1 MATENKM
8 IKNLL
13 NSISLQNTPESIA
26 DILSI
31 VENPFINRATSDIP
45 SLIFHRFY
53 KNTDVPVALPLFSFF
68 SVLSAW
74 CVQNKASYRVPL
86 AGERVYELDTWVM
99 ALAPSGSAKTMS
111 MGEVIDLIPINPE
124 TDKPVVAP
132 NFDRPNGPAA
142 MVQQLQKLPDGRGFW
157 FQDEASQMF
166 KLVEQP
172 GHPMA
177 EIKEFLL
184 KMKDHK
190 EITRITKDEV
200 IKTNPI
206 VMTQFFI
213 NTIDSMAKAIS
224 EESVRDG
231 TLRRYQFA
239 VANRDERKFEDF
251 ALYDLDKIGDDIL
264 SEAIVKLFSQN
275 IEENVYRFTDGCYE
289 MYMMAFKMF
298 WSKQY
303 SKFMEASQT
312 LYRTYMMESWKYAI
326 FHHLFHKKEG
336 MLVDEYSLQWGL
348 KVSMYLLNSLQ
359 NFLMYRLNA
368 TKEDI
373 ESQTDL
379 ITKVKAFIIEHEDKP
394 GFAPRSVYR
403 KFTIKK
409 EDLISILRALKNKD
423 KTFKSSLYEKLKLN
437 PSAKAK

>member
-1 MATENKM
+1 
-8 IKNLL
+8 
-13 NSISLQNTPESIA
+13 
-26 DILSI
+26 
-31 VENPFINRATSDIP
+31 
-45 SLIFHRFY
+45 
-53 KNTDVPVALPLFSFF
+53 
-68 SVLSAW
+68 
-74 CVQNKASYRVPL
+74 L

-111 MGEVIDLIPINPE
+111 MGEIIDLIPINPD
-124 TDKPVVAP
+124 TNQPVIAP

-166 KLVEQP
+166 RLVEQP
-172 GHPMA
+172 GHPMS

-190 EITRITKDEV
+190 QITRITKDEV
-200 IKTNPI
+200 IKTDPI

-213 NTIDSMAKAIS
+213 NTIDAMAKAIS
-224 EESVRDG
+224 EESVKDG

-239 VANRDERKFEDF
+239 LANRDERKFESF
-251 ALYDLDKIGDDIL
+251 GLYDLDKIGDEIL
-264 SEAIVKLFSQN
+264 HEAIIKLFSQD
-275 IEENVYRFTDGCYE
+275 IKENVYRFNDECYE
-289 MYMMAFKMF
+289 MYMMAFEMF
-298 WSKQY
+298 WVKQY
-303 SKFMEASQT
+303 SKFMEGSES
-312 LYRTYMMESWKYAI
+312 LYRTYMMEAWKYAI
-326 FHHLFHKKEG
+326 FHHLIHRKPGTEI
-336 MLVDEYSLQWGL
+336 DEYSLQWGL

-373 ESQTDL
+373 ENQTDL
-379 ITKVKAFIIEHEDKP
+379 VTKVKAFIIEHEGKP

-409 EDLISILRALKNKD
+409 EDLVSILRALRNQD
-423 KTFKSSLYEKLKLN
+423 KKFKSSLYEKLKLD
-437 PSAKAK
+437 KAKK

>member
-1 MATENKM
+1 MTTENKTM

-13 NSISLQNTPESIA
+13 NAIILQNTPESIA

-31 VENPFINRATSDIP
+31 VENPFINRAKSDIP

-68 SVLSAW
+68 SVVSAW
-74 CVQNKASYRVPL
+74 CVQNKATYRVPL

-99 ALAPSGSAKTMS
+99 ALAPSGTAKTLS
-111 MGEVIDLIPINPE
+111 MGEIVDLIPINPE
-124 TDKPVVAP
+124 TNQPIVAP

-166 KLVEQP
+166 RLVEQI

-200 IKTNPI
+200 IKTDPI

-213 NTIDSMAKAIS
+213 NTIDAMAKAIS
-224 EESVRDG
+224 DESLKDG

-239 VANRDERKFEDF
+239 IANRDERKFETF
-251 ALYDLDKIGDDIL
+251 GLYDLDKIGDEIL
-264 SEAIVKLFSQN
+264 HEAIVKLFSQD
-275 IEENVYRFTDGCYE
+275 IKENVYRFNDECYE
-289 MYMMAFKMF
+289 MYMMAFEMF
-298 WSKQY
+298 WVKQY
-303 SKFMEASQT
+303 SKFMEGSES
-312 LYRTYMMESWKYAI
+312 LYRTYMMEAWKYAI
-326 FHHLFHKKEG
+326 FHHLIHRKPGTEI
-336 MLVDEYSLQWGL
+336 DEYSLQWGL

-373 ESQTDL
+373 ENQTDL
-379 ITKVKAFIIEHEDKP
+379 VTKVKAFIIEHEGKP
-394 GFAPRSVYR
+394 GFAPRAVYR

-409 EDLISILRALKNKD
+409 EDLVSILRALKNKD
-423 KTFKSSLYEKLKLN
+423 KNFKSSLYEKLKLTKTK
-437 PSAKAK
+437 S